1 MYLHTNVL
9 SSVASL
15 SSLISGDPYYDIN
28 INNIDDIYTSALGT
42 SLTRMG
48 VSVAAMTIVLIYNNN
63 LLILANTYLRELQ
76 RFP

>member
-1 MYLHTNVL
+1 MYLYTNVL
-9 SSVASL
+9 LSVASL
-15 SSLISGDPYYDIN
+15 SSLISGDPYNIN
-28 INNIDDIYTSALGT
+28 INNIDDIYTSAFET
-42 SLTRMG
+42 SLTRMD